1 MDYMYTRRMAR
12 LIETTK
18 TQDRG
23 VVTIP
28 ETVREKLGIKKG
40 TTVLFIENENGQ
52 IEIRALEAE
61 AIDMLDEIGAALRER
76 GLTMQRWIAAGR
88 KNRKKLFESAFPDL
102 T

>member
-1 MDYMYTRRMAR
+1 MAR